1 LWFYPKK
8 YWELSQAPMLLE
20 LDMKK
25 IIRDYHRGGALILAE
40 ETDLSL
46 RTLRRVR
53 SGLEDVFISAG
64 YRKREE

>member
-1 LWFYPKK
+1 
-8 YWELSQAPMLLE
+8 
-20 LDMKK
+20 MKK
-25 IIRDYHRGGALILAE
+25 IIRDYNRGGALILAE